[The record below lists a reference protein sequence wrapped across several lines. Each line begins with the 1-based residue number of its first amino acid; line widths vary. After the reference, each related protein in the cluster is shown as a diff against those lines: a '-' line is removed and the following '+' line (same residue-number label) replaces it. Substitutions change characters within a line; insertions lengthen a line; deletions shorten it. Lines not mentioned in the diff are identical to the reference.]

1 MKTLREAQLV
11 TSRYLTSKNQDLIK
25 DFKSLSNFFKKVE
38 VTNNEEKK
46 QLFKLKKKSAEHLL
60 DKTRRKGIE
69 LKGAFEQTPFT
80 KTGYSILQDFLY
92 SSSEG
97 KELEQFE
104 ELCTNA
110 DLESLIQLIQMK
122 SITLNK
128 KAKVLQAMGKDT
140 EAEKLFQIPTTD
152 GEIPAYVQEA
162 IDTLSKNEFHT
173 VEDLSKTYGSL
184 SDVAVSLNDDSEFNP
199 NEKRKLFSLIS
210 DVYRTKL
217 NELERQNKDYNIHHP
232 KYCDNP
238 TFSQKLLLRLINCK
252 TNKEA
257 IDTYVEFTKYLNY
270 RADVFRTSEQEANKM
285 LKNYLEMIELLQD
298 DSIDVTLLFN
308 KHTTSTSN

>member
-38 VTNNEEKK
+38 VTNDEEKK

-128 KAKVLQAMGKDT
+128 KAKVLQAMGKES
-140 EAEKLFQIPTTD
+140 EAEKLFIPPTTD

-162 IDTLSKNEFHT
+162 IDTISKNEFHT
-173 VEDLSKTYGSL
+173 VEDLSRTYGSL
-184 SDVAVSLNDDSEFNP
+184 SDVAVRLNDDSEFNP

-217 NELERQNKDYNIHHP
+217 HELESMSTDYNIHHP

-238 TFSQKLLLRLINCK
+238 TFAQKLLLRLINCK
-252 TNKEA
+252 TNQEA
-257 IDTYVEFTKYLNY
+257 INTYVEFTKYLNY
-270 RADVFRTSEQEANKM
+270 RADVFRTSENDANKM
-285 LKNYLEMIELLQD
+285 LKNYLEMIEILQD
-298 DSIDVTLLFN
+298 ESIDIKLLFN
-308 KHTTSTSN
+308 KHSTSTSN

>member
-1 MKTLREAQLV
+1 
-11 TSRYLTSKNQDLIK
+11 
-25 DFKSLSNFFKKVE
+25 
-38 VTNNEEKK
+38 
-46 QLFKLKKKSAEHLL
+46 
-60 DKTRRKGIE
+60 
-69 LKGAFEQTPFT
+69 
-80 KTGYSILQDFLY
+80 
-92 SSSEG
+92 
-97 KELEQFE
+97 
-104 ELCTNA
+104 
-110 DLESLIQLIQMK
+110 MK

-128 KAKVLQAMGKDT
+128 KAKVLNAMGKEA
-140 EAEKLFQIPTTD
+140 EAEKLFIPPTTD

-184 SDVAVSLNDDSEFNP
+184 SDVAVRLNDDSEFNP

-217 NELERQNKDYNIHHP
+217 NELERQNTDYNIHHP

-252 TNKEA
+252 TNQEA

-285 LKNYLEMIELLQD
+285 LKNYLEMIGLLKD
-298 DSIDVTLLFN
+298 ESIDVTLLFN

>member
-1 MKTLREAQLV
+1 MKNLTQAQLV
-11 TSRYLTSKNQDLIK
+11 TSRYLNRKNEDLIQ
-25 DFKSLSNFFKKVE
+25 DFKSLSKFFKEVE
-38 VTNNEEKK
+38 VTNEEEKK
-46 QLFKLKKKSAEHLL
+46 QLFKLKKKSAEHFL

-69 LKGAFEQTPFT
+69 LKGVFEQTPFT

-128 KAKVLQAMGKDT
+128 KAKVLQAMGK
-140 EAEKLFQIPTTD
+140 EEQAEKLFQPPTTD
-152 GEIPAYVQEA
+152 GEIPTYVQEA
-162 IDTLSKNEFHT
+162 INTLSKNTFHT
-173 VEDLSKTYGSL
+173 VEDLAKTYGSL
-184 SDVAVSLNDDSEFNP
+184 SDVAVRLNDDSEFNQV
-199 NEKRKLFSLIS
+199 EKRKLFSLIS

-217 NELERQNKDYNIHHP
+217 NELERMSPDYNIHHP

-238 TFSQKLLLRLINCK
+238 TFAQKLLLRLINCK
-252 TNKEA
+252 TNQEA
-257 IDTYVEFTKYLNY
+257 INVYVEFTKYLNY

-285 LKNYLEMIELLQD
+285 LKNYLEMIELLKD

-308 KHTTSTSN
+308 KHTTSTYN

>member
-1 MKTLREAQLV
+1 M
-11 TSRYLTSKNQDLIK
+11 
-25 DFKSLSNFFKKVE
+25 
-38 VTNNEEKK
+38 TNDEEKK

-140 EAEKLFQIPTTD
+140 EAEKLFQIPNTD
-152 GEIPAYVQEA
+152 GEIPPYVQEA

-184 SDVAVSLNDDSEFNP
+184 SDVAVRLNDDSEFNP

-217 NELERQNKDYNIHHP
+217 NELERQNTDYNIHHP
-232 KYCDNP
+232 KYSDNP

-252 TNKEA
+252 TNQEA

-270 RADVFRTSEQEANKM
+270 RADVFRTSENDANKM

-308 KHTTSTSN
+308 KHSASTSN

>member
-1 MKTLREAQLV
+1 MNIKELTNV
-11 TSRYLTSKNQDLIK
+11 TERYLNSKNK
-25 DFKSLSNFFKKVE
+25 DFKKDFKFMSQELDKYNPSEEDVE
-38 VTNNEEKK
+38 
-46 QLFKLKKKSAEHLL
+46 LFVKLKKKVANHFLSLL
-60 DKTRRKGIE
+60 NTKGLLVKDTIEPTDFTRIAYNLLQEWLYMSDGDKKLE
-69 LKGAFEQTPFT
+69 
-80 KTGYSILQDFLY
+80 
-92 SSSEG
+92 
-97 KELEQFE
+97 ELET
-104 ELCTNA
+104 LIGNA
-110 DLESLIQLIQMK
+110 DTSSIVAILSMTK
-122 SITLNK
+122 STKLK
-128 KAKVLQAMGKDT
+128 KAKVLNAMGKDT
-140 EAEKLFQIPTTD
+140 EAEKLFQIPNTD
-152 GEIPAYVQEA
+152 DEIPAYVQEA

-184 SDVAVSLNDDSEFNP
+184 SDVAVRLNDDSEFNP

-217 NELERQNKDYNIHHP
+217 YELERKNTDYNIHNP

-252 TNKEA
+252 TNQEA

>member
-11 TSRYLTSKNQDLIK
+11 TSRYLTSKNQDLIQ
-25 DFKSLSNFFKKVE
+25 DFKSLSNFFLKVE
-38 VTNNEEKK
+38 VTNEEEQK
-46 QLFKLKKKSAEHLL
+46 QLFKLKKKAAEHFL
-60 DKTRRKGIE
+60 DKTRRKGID
-69 LKGAFEQTPFT
+69 LKGAFESTPFT

-92 SSSEG
+92 CSSSE

-110 DLESLIQLIQMK
+110 DLVSLVQLFQMK
-122 SITLNK
+122 SISLNK
-128 KAKVLQAMGKDT
+128 KAKVLQAMGKET

-152 GEIPAYVQEA
+152 GEIPTYVQEA
-162 IDTLSKNEFHT
+162 IDTLANNEFHQ
-173 VEDLSKTYGSL
+173 VEDLAKTYGSL
-184 SDVAVSLNDDSEFNP
+184 SEVAVRLNEDSEFNS

-217 NELERQNKDYNIHHP
+217 HELERRSTDYNINHP
-232 KYCDNP
+232 KYSDNA
-238 TFSQKLLLRLINCK
+238 TFAQKLLLRLVNCK
-252 TNKEA
+252 TNQEA
-257 IDTYVEFTKYLNY
+257 IDVYVEFTKFLNY
-270 RADVFRTSEQEANKM
+270 RADVFRTSEKEANKM

-308 KHTTSTSN
+308 KQTNK

>member
-1 MKTLREAQLV
+1 MNIKELTNV
-11 TSRYLTSKNQDLIK
+11 TERYLNSKNK
-25 DFKSLSNFFKKVE
+25 DFKKDFKFMSQELDKYNPSEEDVE
-38 VTNNEEKK
+38 
-46 QLFKLKKKSAEHLL
+46 LFVKLKKKVANHFLSLL
-60 DKTRRKGIE
+60 NTKGLLVKDTIEPTDFTRIAYNLLQEWLYMSDGDKKLE
-69 LKGAFEQTPFT
+69 
-80 KTGYSILQDFLY
+80 
-92 SSSEG
+92 
-97 KELEQFE
+97 ELET
-104 ELCTNA
+104 LIGNA
-110 DLESLIQLIQMK
+110 DTSSIVAILSMTK
-122 SITLNK
+122 STKLK
-128 KAKVLQAMGKDT
+128 KAKVLNAMGKDT
-140 EAEKLFQIPTTD
+140 EAEKLFQIPNTD

-184 SDVAVSLNDDSEFNP
+184 SDVAVRLNDDSEFNQT
-199 NEKRKLFSLIS
+199 EKRKLFSLIS

-217 NELERQNKDYNIHHP
+217 NELERQNTDYNIHHP

-252 TNKEA
+252 TNQEA

-270 RADVFRTSEQEANKM
+270 RADVFRTSEQDANKM

>member
-1 MKTLREAQLV
+1 
-11 TSRYLTSKNQDLIK
+11 
-25 DFKSLSNFFKKVE
+25 
-38 VTNNEEKK
+38 
-46 QLFKLKKKSAEHLL
+46 
-60 DKTRRKGIE
+60 
-69 LKGAFEQTPFT
+69 
-80 KTGYSILQDFLY
+80 
-92 SSSEG
+92 
-97 KELEQFE
+97 
-104 ELCTNA
+104 
-110 DLESLIQLIQMK
+110 MK

-128 KAKVLQAMGKDT
+128 KAKVLQAMGKET
-140 EAEKLFQIPTTD
+140 EAEKLFIPPTTD

-162 IDTLSKNEFHT
+162 IDTLSKNTFHT
-173 VEDLSKTYGSL
+173 VEDLAKTYGSM
-184 SDVAVSLNDDSEFNP
+184 SDVAVRLNEDTEFNQ

-217 NELERQNKDYNIHHP
+217 NELERQNTDYNIRHP

-270 RADVFRTSEQEANKM
+270 RADVFRTSEQDANNM

-298 DSIDVTLLFN
+298 DSVDIKLLFN
-308 KHTTSTSN
+308 KHSTSTSN

>member
-1 MKTLREAQLV
+1 MKNITQAQLV
-11 TSRYLTSKNQDLIK
+11 TSRYLTRKNEDLIQ
-25 DFKSLSNFFKKVE
+25 DFKSLSKFFKEVE
-38 VTNNEEKK
+38 VTNEEEKK
-46 QLFKLKKKSAEHLL
+46 QLFKLKKKSAEHFL
-60 DKTRRKGIE
+60 DKTRRKCIE
-69 LKGAFEQTPFT
+69 LKGVFEQTPFT

-128 KAKVLQAMGKDT
+128 KAKVLQAMGKNT
-140 EAEKLFQIPTTD
+140 EAEKLFQIPTDD
-152 GEIPAYVQEA
+152 GEIPTYVQDA
-162 IDTLSKNEFHT
+162 IDTLSKNTFHT

-184 SDVAVSLNDDSEFNP
+184 SDVAVRLNDDSEFNP

-217 NELERQNKDYNIHHP
+217 NELERQSPDYNIHHP

-238 TFSQKLLLRLINCK
+238 TFAQKLLLRLINCK

-270 RADVFRTSEQEANKM
+270 RADVFRTSEQDANKM

>member
-1 MKTLREAQLV
+1 MKNLTQAQLV

-25 DFKSLSNFFKKVE
+25 DFKSLSKFFKEVE
-38 VTNNEEKK
+38 VTNEEEKK
-46 QLFKLKKKSAEHLL
+46 QLFKLKKKSAEHFL
-60 DKTRRKGIE
+60 DKTRRKGID
-69 LKGAFEQTPFT
+69 LKGAFEPTPFT

-128 KAKVLQAMGKDT
+128 KAKVLQAMGK
-140 EAEKLFQIPTTD
+140 EEQVEKLFQPPTTD
-152 GEIPAYVQEA
+152 GEIPSYVQDA
-162 IDTLSKNEFHT
+162 IDTLSKNTFHT
-173 VEDLSKTYGSL
+173 VEDLAKTYGSL
-184 SDVAVSLNDDSEFNP
+184 SDVAVRLNDDSEFNQV
-199 NEKRKLFSLIS
+199 EKRKLFSLIS

-217 NELERQNKDYNIHHP
+217 NELERMSPDYNIHHP

-238 TFSQKLLLRLINCK
+238 TFAQKLLLRLINCK
-252 TNKEA
+252 TNQEA
-257 IDTYVEFTKYLNY
+257 INVYVEFTKYLNY
-270 RADVFRTSEQEANKM
+270 RADVFRTSEKYANKM

-298 DSIDVTLLFN
+298 SSIDVTLLFN